1 MNINKIRAS
10 VMLTMLVGMIVTVLS
25 QQIAFAAGTIPVTT
39 ALSTELCNVVNSI
52 KTIIGIFAL
61 LLFILGGVLYAVA
74 HFLPTAGNLRS
85 GMQGW
90 GMGMLMAGVI
100 ALIIYLVAPFILHT
114 LIGIG
119 GTTGGGGTGYTS
131 VSISC

>member
-1 MNINKIRAS
+1 MDINKIRAS

-25 QQIAFAAGTIPVTT
+25 QQIAFATGITT

-119 GTTGGGGTGYTS
+119 STTGGGSGSYTS
-131 VSISC
+131 VSIAC

>member
-25 QQIAFAAGTIPVTT
+25 QQIAFAASVQTT
-39 ALSTELCNVVNSI
+39 LSTELCNVVNSI

-90 GMGMLMAGVI
+90 GMGMLMSIGAWS
-100 ALIIYLVAPFILHT
+100 ATIL
-114 LIGIG
+114 
-119 GTTGGGGTGYTS
+119 S
-131 VSISC
+131 

>member
-1 MNINKIRAS
+1 MDINKIRAS

-25 QQIAFAAGTIPVTT
+25 QQIAFAASVQTT
-39 ALSTELCNVVNSI
+39 LSTELCNVVNSI

-119 GTTGGGGTGYTS
+119 GTTGGGSASYTS